1 MSRLPPPPRRHVGVN
16 RRAFLR
22 AGAVAVGLP
31 FLEGLPGRSAWA
43 ADKPPVFS
51 LFIVA
56 ANGVVPGNFMPDT
69 PGPLTSASLAA
80 MSDKATSVLAPHAEN
95 LLLIKGLNFPQPS
108 PQACSHAEGSV
119 QSLTAAPP
127 ATHGNTAYA
136 ASMSVDTLIANTVN
150 PEGAA
155 PLALYAGAKGY
166 IAERISFK
174 DGGPGQVRAADVNP
188 YLLYAKLVGLLDGN
202 GSGGLDPL
210 AAELMAS
217 RKSVNDLVRAELK
230 ALQSLSG
237 LSRDDQLRLQQH
249 FDAIR
254 ETEVTLG
261 EMGRACSRDG
271 LATSALDALAS
282 GFVFKQDGTI
292 EDVVKLHLELVALA
306 FACNFNRVAT
316 LQHGDGTDGTRYDVP
331 SNKGLGWSFHQL
343 SHRIQSDSQT
353 GINPTAERAHAEID
367 VLRMKTLLHGLDH
380 FKARGLL
387 DKSLVMWTNHI
398 ADGPSHSFRN
408 IPHIVAGNGGGYLKQ
423 GELVDAGN
431 VTNNLLFNALIN
443 AAVRDVQPW
452 TGNFGAGKG
461 EGELSQIVQSP
472 FGWHLIQVLERR
484 QQDVTAERQRLLARQ
499 AIRERKLDEAIED
512 WMRQVRHQAYVELR
526 PLD

>member
-1 MSRLPPPPRRHVGVN
+1 MSRQRSEVN

-43 ADKPPVFS
+43 ADEPPVFS

-56 ANGVVPGNFMPDT
+56 ANGVVPGNFLPNT
-69 PGPLTSASLAA
+69 PGALTSASLAA
-80 MSDKATSVLAPHAEN
+80 MTDKATSVLAPHAEN
-95 LLLIKGLNFPQPS
+95 LLLIKGLSFPQGS
-108 PQACSHAEGSV
+108 PMACSHAEGSC

-127 ATHGNTAYA
+127 ATHGNQAYA
-136 ASMSVDTLIANTVN
+136 SSMSVDTLIASIVN

-155 PLALYAGAKGY
+155 PLALYAGSKGY

-174 DGGPGQVRAADVNP
+174 AGGPGQVRSADVNP
-188 YLLYAKLVGLLDGN
+188 YLLYAKLVGLLDGK
-202 GSGGLDPL
+202 GPGTGLDPL
-210 AAELMAS
+210 AAELLAS
-217 RKSVNDLVRAELK
+217 RKSVNDLVRGELK
-230 ALQSLSG
+230 ALQGLSG
-237 LSRDDQLRLQQH
+237 LSKDDQLRLQQH

-282 GFVFKQDGTI
+282 GFAFKQNGMI

-316 LQHGDGTDGTRYDVP
+316 LQHGDGTDSTKYDVP
-331 SNKGLGWSFHQL
+331 SNAGLGWTFHQL
-343 SHRIQSDSQT
+343 SHRIQSDSST
-353 GINPTAERAHAEID
+353 GVNPTAERAHAEID
-367 VLRMKTLLHGLDH
+367 VLRLRTLLHGLDH

-387 DKSLVMWTNHI
+387 DKSFVMWTNQI
-398 ADGPSHSFRN
+398 ADGPSHSFRSV
-408 IPHIVAGNGGGYLKQ
+408 PHIIVGNGGGYLKQ
-423 GELVDAGN
+423 GAFVDAGN
-431 VTNNLLFNALIN
+431 VTNNLLFNTLIN

-452 TGNFGAGKG
+452 ASNFGAGKG
-461 EGELSQIVQSP
+461 EGELSQIV
-472 FGWHLIQVLERR
+472 
-484 QQDVTAERQRLLARQ
+484 A
-499 AIRERKLDEAIED
+499 
-512 WMRQVRHQAYVELR
+512 
-526 PLD
+526 

>member
-1 MSRLPPPPRRHVGVN
+1 MKTRRAPVN

-31 FLEGLPGRSAWA
+31 FLEGLPERSAWA
-43 ADKPPVFS
+43 ADAPPVFS

-56 ANGVVPGNFMPDT
+56 ANGVVPGNFLPDT
-69 PGPLTSASLAA
+69 TGPLTSASLAA
-80 MSDKATSVLAPHAEN
+80 MTDKATSVLAPHADN
-95 LLLIKGLNFPQPS
+95 LLLIKGLNFPQGGPR
-108 PQACSHAEGSV
+108 ACSHAEGLC

-136 ASMSVDTLIANTVN
+136 ASESVDTLIARTVN
-150 PEGAA
+150 PEGTE

-174 DGGPGQVRAADVNP
+174 AGGAGQTRAADVNP
-188 YLLYAKLVGLLDGN
+188 YILYAKLVGLIDGA
-202 GSGGLDPL
+202 GPGTGVDPL

-230 ALQSLSG
+230 ALQGLSV

-254 ETEVTLG
+254 DTEVTLG

-271 LATSALDALAS
+271 LATSALDALQT
-282 GFVFKQDGTI
+282 GFAFKQDGMI

-316 LQHGDGTDGTRYDVP
+316 LQHGDGTDSTKYDVP
-331 SNKGLGWSFHQL
+331 SNAGLGWTFHQL
-343 SHRIQSDSQT
+343 SHRIQSDSSV
-353 GINPTAERAHAEID
+353 GMNPTAERAHAEID
-367 VLRMKTLLHGLDH
+367 VLRMRTLLHGLDH

-387 DKSLVMWTNHI
+387 DKSLVMWTNQI
-398 ADGPSHSFRN
+398 ADGPSHTFTN
-408 IPHIVAGNGGGYLKQ
+408 VPHIVVGSGGGYLKQ
-423 GELVDAGN
+423 GAFVDAGGAT
-431 VTNNLLFNALIN
+431 TNRLFNALIN
-443 AAVRDVQPW
+443 AAVRDTQPW

-461 EGELSQIVQSP
+461 EGELSEV
-472 FGWHLIQVLERR
+472 V
-484 QQDVTAERQRLLARQ
+484 A
-499 AIRERKLDEAIED
+499 
-512 WMRQVRHQAYVELR
+512 
-526 PLD
+526 